1 MSMNPILH
9 LDLDSV
15 LSGGARFLGKG
26 HSHIVCKL
34 CTFDVKV
41 LGVEV
46 KVEQVLITGPA
57 WLGHIAGG
65 A

>member
-1 MSMNPILH
+1 MSYF
-9 LDLDSV
+9 
-15 LSGGARFLGKG
+15 LSKG

-65 A
+65 AKQ